1 MRHLMICET
10 LGASL
15 GGSGGTPVS
24 EGGIARPD
32 GAELGAMAV
41 LA

>member
-24 EGGIARPD
+24 EGGIARPE